1 MALSVERLNKLHW
14 LSLFS
19 KNSENWLCVIYNW
32 KLCLKRSYRSH
43 VRVQKD
49 QTLPENQSDF
59 FNPFESLES
68 LDLRNNYLKHFPA
81 ELEKLKYLK
90 SLNVSRNFLSNL
102 ESSVN
107 FCLKNLSTLDLF
119 QCGIEEISLGFLS
132 SFPSLAVLN
141 LNSNKLQFLPNDLDE
156 LENLELLSIEKNCFI
171 QLPGNI
177 G

>member
-1 MALSVERLNKLHW
+1 M
-14 LSLFS
+14 
-19 KNSENWLCVIYNW
+19 
-32 KLCLKRSYRSH
+32 
-43 VRVQKD
+43 
-49 QTLPENQSDF
+49 
-59 FNPFESLES
+59 
-68 LDLRNNYLKHFPA
+68 
-81 ELEKLKYLK
+81 
-90 SLNVSRNFLSNL
+90 
-102 ESSVN
+102 N

-156 LENLELLSIEKNCFI
+156 LENLELLSIEKNCVI